1 MRLKAVIVSFSSRKD
16 GNCAKIGKLINE
28 NIQDSI
34 LFSFSDFS
42 IQTCGECN
50 YDCFKKRGK
59 CPYVGDMEC
68 DMLDSIVQ
76 SEIAYFVLPNYCDYP
91 CANYFAFNERSQC
104 YFQGKPDLLN
114 AYLRIPKRSIVVS
127 NTNEENF
134 IKALSYQ
141 TNQDPV
147 VLFLSAKQYGKS
159 SIQGDL
165 LTNEKAVSDI
175 LEFIGKSFQ

>member
-1 MRLKAVIVSFSSRKD
+1 MRLKAVIVSFSSRTD
-16 GNCAKIGKLINE
+16 GNCAQIGKLIKE
-28 NIQDSI
+28 NTTDSV

-42 IQTCGECN
+42 IKACGECN
-50 YDCFKKRGK
+50 YDCFKKGK
-59 CPYVGDMEC
+59 ACPHVGDMEC
-68 DMLDSIVQ
+68 DILDSIVH
-76 SEIAYFVLPNYCDYP
+76 SEITYFVLPNYCDYP

-114 AYLRIPKRSIVVS
+114 AYLRVPKRSIVVS
-127 NTNEENF
+127 NTDEENF

-141 TNQDPV
+141 TKHDPV
-147 VLFLSAKQYGKS
+147 ILFLSARQYGKS

-175 LEFIGKSFQ
+175 MEFMRKPF